1 MFSSFFVE
9 ARSKKHLIVTF
20 LALLEWYGC
29 AKSGSIRKKP
39 SKTFKL
45 PNGRKKPEFMELVEI
60 QAIMEAIIYVADD
73 PVRWEQFKDV
83 FPEENPETLK
93 QALAG
98 MVEAFNARPGGMI
111 IREVAG
117 GFRMTT
123 RPEHH
128 EQIRAYLKTRPNAK
142 LSMAALETL
151 AVIAY
156 KQPVTLAEILAIR
169 GKKSSTALQTLLER
183 KMVTIVGRKPV
194 VGRPILYGTSKE
206 FLIHFGLKSL
216 SELPTLEEFAQI
228 ASEQL

>member
-1 MFSSFFVE
+1 
-9 ARSKKHLIVTF
+9 
-20 LALLEWYGC
+20 
-29 AKSGSIRKKP
+29 
-39 SKTFKL
+39 
-45 PNGRKKPEFMELVEI
+45 MEIIEI
-60 QAIMEAIIYVADD
+60 QAVMEAIIYVAEE
-73 PVRWEQFKDV
+73 PVKPEQFLEV
-83 FPEENPETLK
+83 FPDEPREILK
-93 QALAG
+93 QALDN
-98 MVEAFNARPGGMI
+98 MVETFNARSGGMV
-111 IREVAG
+111 IREVAD

-156 KQPVTLAEILAIR
+156 KQPITMPEILAIR
-169 GKKSSTALQTLLER
+169 GKKSSSALHTLLE
-183 KMVTIVGRKPV
+183 KNMVAIVGRKQV

-216 SELPTLEEFAQI
+216 KDLPTLEEFAQL

>member
-1 MFSSFFVE
+1 
-9 ARSKKHLIVTF
+9 
-20 LALLEWYGC
+20 
-29 AKSGSIRKKP
+29 
-39 SKTFKL
+39 
-45 PNGRKKPEFMELVEI
+45 MEITEM

-73 PVRWEQFKDV
+73 PVKLDQFKEV
-83 FPEENPETLK
+83 FPDESHETIE
-93 QALAG
+93 QALTNL
-98 MVEAFNARPGGMI
+98 MESFNARNGGML

-117 GFRMTT
+117 GYRMTT

-128 EQIRAYLKTRPNAK
+128 EQIRSYLKTRPSAK

-183 KMVTIVGRKPV
+183 KMVAIVGRKPV
-194 VGRPILYGTSKE
+194 VGRPILYGTSRE
-206 FLIHFGLKSL
+206 FLIHFGLKNL

-228 ASEQL
+228 AGEQL

>member
-1 MFSSFFVE
+1 
-9 ARSKKHLIVTF
+9 
-20 LALLEWYGC
+20 
-29 AKSGSIRKKP
+29 
-39 SKTFKL
+39 
-45 PNGRKKPEFMELVEI
+45 MEIIEI

-73 PVRWEQFKDV
+73 PVKLDQFKEI
-83 FPEENPETLK
+83 FPEESRENLE
-93 QALAG
+93 QALNNL
-98 MVEAFNARPGGMI
+98 VETFNARPGGMI

-117 GFRMTT
+117 GYRMTT

-183 KMVTIVGRKPV
+183 KMVAILGRKPV

-206 FLIHFGLKSL
+206 FLIHFGLNSL
-216 SELPTLEEFAQI
+216 TELPTLEEFAQI
-228 ASEQL
+228 AGEQL

>member
-1 MFSSFFVE
+1 ME
-9 ARSKKHLIVTF
+9 
-20 LALLEWYGC
+20 
-29 AKSGSIRKKP
+29 KS
-39 SKTFKL
+39 
-45 PNGRKKPEFMELVEI
+45 EI
-60 QAIMEAIIYVADD
+60 QAIMEAIIYVAEE
-73 PVRWEQFKDV
+73 PVKPEQFQEV
-83 FPEENPETLK
+83 FPDETQETLE
-93 QALAG
+93 QALKT
-98 MVEAFNARPGGMI
+98 MVEGFNSRPGGMA

-128 EQIRAYLKTRPNAK
+128 EQIRTYLKTRPNAK

-169 GKKSSTALQTLLER
+169 GKKSSSALHTLLE
-183 KMVTIVGRKPV
+183 KNMVAIVGRKQV

-216 SELPTLEEFAQI
+216 KDLPTLEEFAQI
-228 ASEQL
+228 ANEQL

>member
-1 MFSSFFVE
+1 
-9 ARSKKHLIVTF
+9 
-20 LALLEWYGC
+20 
-29 AKSGSIRKKP
+29 
-39 SKTFKL
+39 
-45 PNGRKKPEFMELVEI
+45 MEISEI
-60 QAIMEAIIYVADD
+60 QAIMEAIIYVAEE
-73 PVRWEQFKDV
+73 PVKPEQFQEV
-83 FPEENPETLK
+83 FPDETQETLE
-93 QALAG
+93 QALKT
-98 MVEAFNARPGGMI
+98 MVEGFNSRPGGMA

-128 EQIRAYLKTRPNAK
+128 EQIRTYLKTRPNAK

-169 GKKSSTALQTLLER
+169 GKKSSSALHTLLE
-183 KMVTIVGRKPV
+183 KNMVAIVGRKQV

-216 SELPTLEEFAQI
+216 KDLPTLEEFAQI
-228 ASEQL
+228 ANEQL

>member
-1 MFSSFFVE
+1 M
-9 ARSKKHLIVTF
+9 
-20 LALLEWYGC
+20 
-29 AKSGSIRKKP
+29 
-39 SKTFKL
+39 
-45 PNGRKKPEFMELVEI
+45 

-73 PVRWEQFKDV
+73 PVKAEQFKEV
-83 FPEENPETLK
+83 FPEESHDAIEEALK
-93 QALAG
+93 NL
-98 MVEAFNARPGGMI
+98 VDSFNARPGGMM

-117 GFRMTT
+117 GYRMTT

-183 KMVTIVGRKPV
+183 KLVAILGRKQV
-194 VGRPILYGTSKE
+194 VGRPILYGTSRE
-206 FLIHFGLKSL
+206 FLIHFGLRNL
-216 SELPTLEEFAQI
+216 SELPTLEEFAQM
-228 ASEQL
+228 AGEQL